1 MIIAES
7 APCSRVSGNSEPD
20 DVHHYYQE
28 QDYQYLADTHI
39 AIKNL
44 HRVKYVFFVGLT
56 QFIV

>member
-44 HRVKYVFFVGLT
+44 HRVKYVFLL
-56 QFIV
+56 